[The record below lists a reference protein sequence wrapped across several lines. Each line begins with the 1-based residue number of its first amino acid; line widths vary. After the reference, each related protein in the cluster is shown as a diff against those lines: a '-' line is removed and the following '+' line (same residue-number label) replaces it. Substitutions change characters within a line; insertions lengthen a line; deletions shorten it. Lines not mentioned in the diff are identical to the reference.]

1 MQKKIQAISLLLI
14 FVLAFSG
21 CTANVQNANN
31 VVPQE
36 ESVVEATEVVEEPAE
51 ETVEEAA
58 EEVEAE
64 PVEEVAEE
72 GEESVGEAIEV
83 ATLAGPTGMGM
94 IQLIDDE
101 SGIYHVSVYSA
112 PDQITPKIINKEVMF
127 ATIPSNLA
135 AVLYNKTGGNI
146 SIIATNVTGVLYVLE
161 NGDTVN
167 TIEDLNGKTIYATG
181 QGASPEY
188 ALNEILTANGMEP
201 GTDVTIEFMAEH
213 ADLAN
218 MMAAGEVNLAL
229 VPEPFVSTVLAK
241 NPDVKVKLSVNE
253 EWQKIFGDEI
263 GTPMGVTI
271 VQNDFAAENPQ
282 AVADFM
288 EAYASSVEFV
298 TADPHAAS
306 LLIEEHGI
314 LAKAKLAENAI
325 PRCMISF
332 ISGEENQQLLQPYFN
347 VLFESNP
354 ASVGGTLPDEAIY
367 YIP

>member
-1 MQKKIQAISLLLI
+1 MQKKLQAISLLLI
-14 FVLAFSG
+14 FVLAFAG
-21 CTANVQNANN
+21 CTTNTQNAG
-31 VVPQE
+31 VVEPQAE
-36 ESVVEATEVVEEPAE
+36 ESVEEVVEVTEEVVEAPAEENEAETSEEVAGEAE
-51 ETVEEAA
+51 ETVA
-58 EEVEAE
+58 ET
-64 PVEEVAEE
+64 
-72 GEESVGEAIEV
+72 IEV

-94 IQLIDDE
+94 IQLVDNE
-101 SGIYHVSVYSA
+101 SDQYNVAIYSA
-112 PDQITPKIINKEVMF
+112 PDQITPKIINQEVDF

-146 SIIATNVTGVLYVLE
+146 SIIATNVMGVLYVLE

-188 ALNEILTANGMEP
+188 ALNELLTANGMEP

-229 VPEPFVSTVLAK
+229 VPEPFVSIILAK
-241 NPDVKVKLSVNE
+241 NPDVKIKLSVNE

-298 TADPHAAS
+298 TTDPQAAS

-332 ISGEENQQLLQPYFN
+332 ISGEENQQMLEPYFN